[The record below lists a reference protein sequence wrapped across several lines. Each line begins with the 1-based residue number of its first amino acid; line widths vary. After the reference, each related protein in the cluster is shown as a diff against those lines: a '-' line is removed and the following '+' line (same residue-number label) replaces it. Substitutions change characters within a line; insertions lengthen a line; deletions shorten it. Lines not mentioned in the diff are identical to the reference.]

1 MSCNTYA
8 PSQSE
13 RSGRQAHRTRNAAGS
28 PELEARRREIMLLL
42 EEIRAPQPMP
52 AETLSCDDTR

>member
-8 PSQSE
+8 PSRSE
-13 RSGRQAHRTRNAAGS
+13 RSGRQAHGTRNAAGS

-42 EEIRAPQPMP
+42 EEIRAPQPVP
-52 AETLSCDDTR
+52 VETLSCDDPR